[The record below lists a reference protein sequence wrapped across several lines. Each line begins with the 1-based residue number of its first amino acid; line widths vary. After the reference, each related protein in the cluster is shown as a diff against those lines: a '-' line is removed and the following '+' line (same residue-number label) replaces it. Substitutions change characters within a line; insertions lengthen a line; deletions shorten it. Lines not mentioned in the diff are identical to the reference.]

1 MKRPTRPATLRLLLL
16 LALIPAGTKQ
26 LAAQIFTLDC
36 DRGGGTFQ
44 MILDA
49 AERMRIC
56 VYMDPGEHCEAI
68 LRELPS
74 DGSHAEVSV
83 RESARVA
90 CIRARRA
97 MVVCK
102 GEPGGTC
109 TYQIVSVAGFT
120 PPGVWLTL
128 FAFLMLLV
136 ILLFWRTFGPFFR
149 RP

>member
-1 MKRPTRPATLRLLLL
+1 MRQLERALDGIEGQTVVHMCFGYAYVVKEKPSGYSFLPELEACSAT
-16 LALIPAGTKQ
+16 AIS
-26 LAAQIFTLDC
+26 IE
-36 DRGGGTFQ
+36 
-44 MILDA
+44 A
-49 AERMRIC
+49 AEPRL
-56 VYMDPGEHCEAI
+56 DPAI

-74 DGSHAEVSV
+74 DGNHAEVSV
-83 RESARVA
+83 RESPRVA

-120 PPGVWLTL
+120 PPEVWLPL
-128 FAFLMLLV
+128 FAFLLLLV
-136 ILLFWRTFGPFFR
+136 VLLFWRTFGPFFR